1 MTRIILSPVLP
12 SAMYNF
18 HLQIKPS
25 VKDTYARW
33 TTVSRIG
40 FWYYY
45 DSSETLLHERASVIT
60 GLDYWT
66 GLLDWTILD
75 SNFNALKTFL
85 CSLSTCEV
93 ASYTLTT
100 CKDSHFTAKR
110 YVP

>member
-12 SAMYNF
+12 SAMYTF

-25 VKDTYARW
+25 VKDTYARR
-33 TTVSRIG
+33 TTASRIG

-45 DSSETLLHERASVIT
+45 DGSEMLFHERASVIT

-66 GLLDWTILD
+66 GLLD

-93 ASYTLTT
+93 ASYTPTT
-100 CKDSHFTAKR
+100 CKDSLFTAKR
-110 YVP
+110 YIP

>member
-1 MTRIILSPVLP
+1 MTRIFLSPVLP
-12 SAMYNF
+12 SAIYNF

-33 TTVSRIG
+33 TTASRIG

-45 DSSETLLHERASVIT
+45 DGSETLFHEQASVIT

-66 GLLDWTILD
+66 GLLD
-75 SNFNALKTFL
+75 SNFNALKKTFL
-85 CSLSTCEV
+85 CSFSTCEV
-93 ASYTLTT
+93 ASYTLTA
-100 CKDSHFTAKR
+100 CKNSHFTAKR